1 MCVPR
6 ETREGDGSVGAMNVS
21 GTLDA
26 TSFAAMPACAPL
38 APLPPRVPAVLLPD
52 DKTTELH
59 ARTVGPGYELGPF
72 LGRGGTAVVFEATHP
87 DHPQRFAVK
96 VLVDKRL
103 QTTRAFAAIYEQARA
118 IADLRS
124 PHVVRMYDAGRTASG
139 EPYIVMEH
147 LDGDDLAQHIRDH
160 GGLPI
165 KHAVRFALQICYG
178 LAEVHA
184 AGLVHEDVKPSN
196 LVLTRG
202 DGGDVSLK
210 IIDFGTSVPA
220 ENPEERLVTGSP
232 GYASPEQLAGQ
243 IEVDARADIWAVGI
257 VIYELVTGKRAFDA
271 RTLAEALTA
280 VKESPPPM
288 TSPHG
293 AVPPELETIVRC
305 CLEHDRARRF
315 PTIADLGAALTVLA
329 AGLAKPE
336 GAASTTM
343 ASAGCPPS
351 GPSTTPSR
359 RVPVHGPSRAD
370 PARMAPTVLTR
381 SRDWSKTRRT
391 IVLAAVGPLCA
402 LATMTAV
409 RLALASPYASGLR
422 AAHAASTQ
430 VAAKDAGA
438 PATPATLR

>member
-1 MCVPR
+1 MRGPR
-6 ETREGDGSVGAMNVS
+6 EGHEGAARAGATTVS

-26 TSFAAMPACAPL
+26 TCPHAMPACAPL
-38 APLPPRVPAVLLPD
+38 APRVPVVQLPD

-103 QTTRAFAAIYEQARA
+103 HTTRAFAAIYEQARL
-118 IADLRS
+118 IAELRS

-165 KHAVRFALQICYG
+165 KQAVRFALQVCYG

-184 AGLVHEDVKPSN
+184 TGLVHEDVKPSN
-196 LVLTRG
+196 LVLTRSES
-202 DGGDVSLK
+202 GDVSLK

-232 GYASPEQLAGQ
+232 GYASPEQLDGQ
-243 IEVDARADIWAVGI
+243 IDVDARADIWAVGI
-257 VIYELVTGKRAFDA
+257 VIYELVTGKRAFEA
-271 RTLAEALTA
+271 RTLVDARAA
-280 VKESPPPM
+280 VKGSPPPPM
-288 TSPHG
+288 SSPHG

-305 CLEHDRARRF
+305 CLENDRAKRF

-329 AGLAKPE
+329 ARLAKPE

-343 ASAGCPPS
+343 ASAGRTES
-351 GPSTTPSR
+351 DVSTTPSTSPAPPPR
-359 RVPVHGPSRAD
+359 PDRSRL
-370 PARMAPTVLTR
+370 APTVVTR
-381 SRDWSKTRRT
+381 PRDWSKTRRA
-391 IVLAAVGPLCA
+391 IVLAAIGPICA
-402 LATMTAV
+402 LVTMSVV
-409 RLALASPYASGLR
+409 RLALASTYASGLR
-422 AAHAASTQ
+422 TAHAASTQ
-430 VAAKDAGA
+430 VLSTDAGGPTK
-438 PATPATLR
+438 PALTLR

>member
-1 MCVPR
+1 MR
-6 ETREGDGSVGAMNVS
+6 NGDTGTGATDVS
-21 GTLDA
+21 GTLGA
-26 TSFAAMPACAPL
+26 TSPPAMPACAPL
-38 APLPPRVPAVLLPD
+38 APLPPRVPVLLPD

-103 QTTRAFAAIYEQARA
+103 HTTRAFAATYEQARA

-165 KHAVRFALQICYG
+165 KQAVRFALQICYG

-202 DGGDVSLK
+202 DEGDSLK

-232 GYASPEQLAGQ
+232 GYASPEQLDGQ

-271 RTLAEALTA
+271 RTLAEAVAA
-280 VKESPPPM
+280 VKEAPPTM

-305 CLEHDRARRF
+305 CLEHDRAKRF

-329 AGLAKPE
+329 ARLVKPE

-343 ASAGCPPS
+343 ASAGSPPS
-351 GPSTTPSR
+351 GPSGAPSSS
-359 RVPVHGPSRAD
+359 VSLPIASRPD
-370 PARMAPTVLTR
+370 PARMAPTVVTR

-391 IVLAAVGPLCA
+391 IVLAAIGPLCA

-422 AAHAASTQ
+422 TAHAASAQ

-438 PATPATLR
+438 PTKPPTSLR